1 MNNSCRETAVRRA
14 VCKGCNEEKDV
25 SLFPKDTRKESGIRP
40 RCKACYAAANKKARQ
55 IRGWTEKDKDVRLQR
70 TFGLKPG
77 QYDEMLASQD
87 YKCAVCGKTEQENNK
102 RLAVDHCHKTGK
114 IRKLLCHKC
123 NCALGLVDDDKDKL
137 SSMISYLMEHGQ

>member
-1 MNNSCRETAVRRA
+1 MRRKA
-14 VCKGCNEEKDV
+14 CLKCKEEKDL
-25 SLFPKDTRKESGIRP
+25 SLFPKDKDVKSGFRP
-40 RCKACYAAANKKARQ
+40 RCKACYAEVNKKNRA
-55 IRGWTEKDKDVRLQR
+55 IRGWTDKDRDVRLQR

-77 QYDEMLASQD
+77 QYDEMLKEQD

-123 NCALGLVDDDKDKL
+123 NCALGMVDDNKDTL
-137 SSMISYLMEHGQ
+137 SSLISYLMENE

>member
-1 MNNSCRETAVRRA
+1 MRRK
-14 VCKGCNEEKDV
+14 VCLKCNEEKDV
-25 SLFPKDTRKESGIRP
+25 ALFPKDTRHENRLRP
-40 RCKACYAAANKKARQ
+40 RCKACYAAANKKNRD

-77 QYDEMLASQD
+77 QYDEMLKEQD

-123 NCALGLVDDDKDKL
+123 NCALGMVDDNKDIL
-137 SSMISYLMEHGQ
+137 SSLISYLMENE